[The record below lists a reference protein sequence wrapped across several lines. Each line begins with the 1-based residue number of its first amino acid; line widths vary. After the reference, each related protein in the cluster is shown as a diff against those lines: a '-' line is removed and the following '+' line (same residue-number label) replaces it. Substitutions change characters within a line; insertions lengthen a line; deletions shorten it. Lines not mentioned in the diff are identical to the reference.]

1 MAVSNYHQVWI
12 NQFYNFEYYP
22 FMAYDMYKSEK
33 VNGIDNLIFPLL
45 DVTYSQEEIMMISQ
59 YHHMVKNAD
68 FPVSCQ

>member
-1 MAVSNYHQVWI
+1 
-12 NQFYNFEYYP
+12 
-22 FMAYDMYKSEK
+22 MAYDMYKGEK

-59 YHHMVKNAD
+59 YYYMVKKAD